1 MEQMQ
6 NLTDMEQQWQ
16 EKAFESFFKMVKAP
30 DGDLET
36 VAHLSK
42 TLNNAETLD
51 RIIEFLSRTPQGKQ
65 AFLDHPRLGSVD
77 LQKLLTLPENTLGYV
92 YADHMTRNGL
102 MPLQTSK
109 SDNDYQF
116 FIAHIRETHDLW
128 HVVTGCDTN
137 ITGEIQLEAFY
148 VSQLYASRFWLAL
161 IAKNLLKAVV
171 DDIETAGEYLN
182 AITQGWTMAQR
193 AKPLFGIQWN
203 TLWSTPL
210 KELRTSL
217 NIVSI

>member
-1 MEQMQ
+1 MQ
-6 NLTDMEQQWQ
+6 NLTDGEQQWQ
-16 EKAFESFFKMVKAP
+16 ERAFASFFKMVNAP
-30 DGDLET
+30 DGDFE
-36 VAHLSK
+36 AIAQLSK

-51 RIIEFLSRTPQGKQ
+51 TIVEFLARTPQGKQ
-65 AFLDHPRLGSVD
+65 AFLDRPRLGEVD
-77 LQKLLTLPENTLGYV
+77 LQQLLMLPEDTLGYV

-128 HVVTGCDTN
+128 HVVTGFDTN
-137 ITGEIQLEAFY
+137 ITGEIQLEAFC

-171 DDIETAGEYLN
+171 DDIEASREYLN

-193 AKPLFGIQWN
+193 ARPLFGIRWN

-210 KELRTSL
+210 EELRTSL
-217 NIVSI
+217 NIICI